1 MINWLSQRRK
11 ALWALLGFAVS
22 EATVVNQLHP
32 DARVTTVLTLLAL
45 LGVGAVHQA
54 TNTTPPTSA

>member
-11 ALWALLGFAVS
+11 AIWALLGFAVS

-32 DARVTTVLTLLAL
+32 DAHVTLVLTILSL
-45 LGVGAVHQA
+45 LGVGVVHQA
-54 TNTTPPTSA
+54 TNAPQV